1 MLKNVLLEWVLV
13 TGMMSY
19 GKKSSVI
26 LVSGLERDDGGL
38 GRDSHRSQ
46 RRYRRG
52 KIGYHQGQHIFYS
65 FFIMHWSLSS
75 LPFPLVLMAKKQFLS
90 SLRLRQIS
98 LECFVSG

>member
-13 TGMMSY
+13 PGWISRI
-19 GKKSSVI
+19 GDDVLREKSSVI

-52 KIGYHQGQHIFYS
+52 KVGYHQGQHIFYS
-65 FFIMHWSLSS
+65 FIIMHWSLSS
-75 LPFPLVLMAKKQFLS
+75 LPFPLVLMA
-90 SLRLRQIS
+90 
-98 LECFVSG
+98 